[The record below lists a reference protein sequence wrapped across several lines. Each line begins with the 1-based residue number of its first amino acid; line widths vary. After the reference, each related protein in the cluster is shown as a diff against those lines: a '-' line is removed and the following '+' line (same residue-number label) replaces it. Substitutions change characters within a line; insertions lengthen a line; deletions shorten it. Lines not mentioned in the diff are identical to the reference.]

1 MDWIAERNLDQED
14 EYERIKAEAGAGGS
28 AQPMKNM
35 QGGIDV
41 VNNPNL
47 HVPDRPDWF
56 ACAAEMKRDI
66 ASGKIVM
73 EHIGAPAKPRVTAMT
88 G

>member
-14 EYERIKAEAGAGGS
+14 EYERIKAEAAGGG
-28 AQPMKNM
+28 APQYKNA

-47 HVPDRPDWF
+47 HVPDCPEWF
-56 ACAAEMKRDI
+56 AWAAQTKRDI
-66 ASGKIVM
+66 ASGKIDM
-73 EHIGAPAKPRVTAMT
+73 EHIGKPAAPRQIRTA
-88 G
+88 